1 MKELL
6 EVIVKGVVDNKD
18 KVVITEIEKDENTI
32 EFLIEV
38 DKDEIGKVIGK
49 QGKVIK
55 AIRTIAKSMSIKSD
69 KKYFVEI
76 AEIV

>member
-1 MKELL
+1 MKDLL

-18 KVVITEIEKDENTI
+18 EVVITEIEKGNNTI
-32 EFLIEV
+32 EYLITV
-38 DKDEIGKVIGK
+38 NKDEIGKVIGK

-55 AIRTIAKSMSIKSD
+55 SIRTIAKSMSIKSD

-76 AEIV
+76 AE

>member
-1 MKELL
+1 MRDLV
-6 EVIVKGVVDNKD
+6 EVIVKGVVDKKED
-18 KVVITEIEKDENTI
+18 VVVTESVKEDGTVEL
-32 EFLIEV
+32 LISV

-55 AIRTIAKSMSIKSD
+55 SIRTIAKSMSIKSD

-76 AEIV
+76 AE

>member
-18 KVVITEIEKDENTI
+18 EVVITEIEKGDNTI
-32 EFLIEV
+32 EYLINV
-38 DKDEIGKVIGK
+38 NKDEIGKVIGK

-55 AIRTIAKSMSIKSD
+55 SIRTIAKSMSIKSD

-76 AEIV
+76 AE

>member
-6 EVIVKGVVDNKD
+6 EVIVKGVVDNKNE
-18 KVVITEIEKDENTI
+18 VIITEIEKDENTI
-32 EFLIEV
+32 EFLITV

-76 AEIV
+76 AE

>member
-1 MKELL
+1 MKELI
-6 EVIVKGVVDNKD
+6 EVIVKGVVDNKEEVFVTETE
-18 KVVITEIEKDENTI
+18 KVDGTI
-32 EFLIEV
+32 EFLINVNKE
-38 DKDEIGKVIGK
+38 EIGKVIGK

-76 AEIV
+76 AE

>member
-1 MKELL
+1 MRELV

-18 KVVITEIEKDENTI
+18 EVVVTETLKDDGTVEL
-32 EFLIEV
+32 LINVNPE
-38 DKDEIGKVIGK
+38 EIGKVIGK

-55 AIRTIAKSMSIKSD
+55 SIRTIAKSMSIKSD

-76 AEIV
+76 AE

>member
-1 MKELL
+1 MKELI
-6 EVIVKGVVDNKD
+6 EVIVKGVVDNKEE
-18 KVVITEIEKDENTI
+18 VFVTETEKADGTVEL
-32 EFLIEV
+32 LINV
-38 DKDEIGKVIGK
+38 NKDEIGKVIGK

-76 AEIV
+76 AE

>member
-1 MKELL
+1 MRDLV
-6 EVIVKGVVDNKD
+6 EVIVKGVVDKKD
-18 KVVITEIEKDENTI
+18 DVVVTESVKEDGTI
-32 EFLIEV
+32 ELLISV

-55 AIRTIAKSMSIKSD
+55 SIRTIAKSMSIKSD

-76 AEIV
+76 AE

>member
-18 KVVITEIEKDENTI
+18 EVFITEMDKGNNTI
-32 EFLIEV
+32 EYLINV
-38 DKDEIGKVIGK
+38 NKDEIGKVIGK

-55 AIRTIAKSMSIKSD
+55 SIRTIAKSMSIKSD

-76 AEIV
+76 AE

>member
-1 MKELL
+1 MKELI
-6 EVIVKGVVDNKD
+6 EVIVKGVVDNKEE
-18 KVVITEIEKDENTI
+18 VFVTETEKEDGTVEL
-32 EFLIEV
+32 LINVNKE
-38 DKDEIGKVIGK
+38 EIGKVIGK

-76 AEIV
+76 AE

>member
-1 MKELL
+1 MRELV

-18 KVVITEIEKDENTI
+18 EVVVTETLKEDGTVEL
-32 EFLIEV
+32 LINVNPE
-38 DKDEIGKVIGK
+38 EIGKVIGK

-55 AIRTIAKSMSIKSD
+55 SIRTIAKSMSIKSD

-76 AEIV
+76 AE

>member
-1 MKELL
+1 MKELI

-18 KVVITEIEKDENTI
+18 EVFVTETEKEDGTVEL
-32 EFLIEV
+32 LINVNKE
-38 DKDEIGKVIGK
+38 EIGKVIGK

-76 AEIV
+76 AE